1 MTNTPR
7 PAPPDS
13 RPGPAPAAPKV
24 DGLLLERLNDLFEQ
38 VMAQIFVAPHS
49 NRMFNVMTGA
59 QKRVLL
65 LLALSGPLRMSEVA
79 QRTGMAPSAASAT
92 LDGLEKLGLARR
104 GPDPA
109 DRRVVL
115 AALTEAGHETHRHF
129 RQIHEQ
135 RLAQVLGQLHP
146 DKGAELVAAFA
157 RIHDLL
163 SELGP
168 PAPGCFTHP
177 PRAARNAPPAG
188 A

>member
-24 DGLLLERLNDLFEQ
+24 DGLLLEHLNDLFEQ

-65 LLALSGPLRMSEVA
+65 LLALSGPLRMIEVA

-109 DRRVVL
+109 TGWWHRTSRPGRRTRRRSRQQRPEWG
-115 AALTEAGHETHRHF
+115 ALSRPGAPGGEPAT
-129 RQIHEQ
+129 
-135 RLAQVLGQLHP
+135 GQP
-146 DKGAELVAAFA
+146 
-157 RIHDLL
+157 
-163 SELGP
+163 GP
-168 PAPGCFTHP
+168 P
-177 PRAARNAPPAG
+177 PRGTGDTTAG
-188 A
+188 ES